1 MFDISFR
8 TNHAGA
14 LKGEPKS
21 CQQIRSYS
29 NLFLH
34 IWHVCFDYPKAAA
47 DASDRKM
54 LQDTDAA
61 CCISCSRKI
70 L

>member
-61 CCISCSRKI
+61 CCISCSRTI

>member
-14 LKGEPKS
+14 LKGEPKLGLNHVNKYVH
-21 CQQIRSYS
+21 ILIYSYI
-29 NLFLH
+29 FL
-34 IWHVCFDYPKAAA
+34 HVCFDYPKAAA

-61 CCISCSRKI
+61 CCIS
-70 L
+70 